1 MAEYL
6 KLKKSNCKNCHKC
19 IRHCPVKS
27 IKFSGNQAHIVNDE
41 CILCGQCFVVC
52 PQNAKEILDET
63 ELVKVMLADPA
74 APVIASVAPSF
85 IAYFEGS
92 GIQSFTRALKK
103 LGFFD
108 VEETALGATLVK
120 REYDRLLEKGE
131 QSILISSCCH
141 SVNLLIGKYYPELL
155 KYLAPVLSPMAAH
168 CKDIKKRYPGAKT
181 VFIGPCLSKKDEGP
195 ANGVDAVLTFEE
207 ISQMLDRAGIV
218 VEKEPDSRTDSKARL
233 FPTVGGILRSMDCK
247 AGKYTYLTVDGVENC
262 KAALEDIAAGNVEN
276 CFIEMSACAGSCIG
290 GPVMEKYRN
299 SPVKHYMAVNH
310 YAGKE
315 DFAIAQPEAEDLAAQ
330 RPYIGCVKPEPSEKE
345 IEDVLKKMGKNKPED
360 MLNCGT
366 CGYNTCREKAI
377 AVCRGK
383 ADISMCLPYLM
394 ERSEN
399 FSNTILNNTPNG
411 ILVVNEDFEVQQINA
426 AAMKM
431 LHIASPGDVLGE
443 MVVRIMDPVP
453 FIEVLEN
460 GRRVCNQ
467 RDYYAEYKKYFEQ
480 TIVHDKTSHMLI
492 SILRDVTDEET
503 QRRKKEELGRQTAEI
518 ADKVVDKQMRIVQ
531 EIASLLGETAAETKI
546 ALTKLKESISSGD
559 DE

>member
-92 GIQSFTRALKK
+92 GIQTFTRALKR

-108 VEETALGATLVK
+108 AEETALGATLVK
-120 REYDRLLEKGE
+120 REYDRLLEEGE
-131 QSILISSCCH
+131 QNIMISSCCH
-141 SVNLLIGKYYPELL
+141 SVNLLIGKYYPELS

-207 ISQMLDRAGIV
+207 ISAMLNRADIT
-218 VEKEPDSRTDSKARL
+218 VEKEPDSRADSKARL

-299 SPVKHYMAVNH
+299 SPVKH
-310 YAGKE
+310 
-315 DFAIAQPEAEDLAAQ
+315 
-330 RPYIGCVKPEPSEKE
+330 
-345 IEDVLKKMGKNKPED
+345 
-360 MLNCGT
+360 
-366 CGYNTCREKAI
+366 
-377 AVCRGK
+377 
-383 ADISMCLPYLM
+383 
-394 ERSEN
+394 
-399 FSNTILNNTPNG
+399 
-411 ILVVNEDFEVQQINA
+411 
-426 AAMKM
+426 
-431 LHIASPGDVLGE
+431 
-443 MVVRIMDPVP
+443 
-453 FIEVLEN
+453 
-460 GRRVCNQ
+460 
-467 RDYYAEYKKYFEQ
+467 
-480 TIVHDKTSHMLI
+480 
-492 SILRDVTDEET
+492 
-503 QRRKKEELGRQTAEI
+503 
-518 ADKVVDKQMRIVQ
+518 
-531 EIASLLGETAAETKI
+531 
-546 ALTKLKESISSGD
+546 
-559 DE
+559 